1 MNDDNSNLD
10 GTGIKNRIARIVG
23 NRKVQ
28 MGVAVVTTA
37 ATTAV
42 LTRKLTL
49 SKAFTFPQ
57 MATILKDEN
66 LTEALTDLANA
77 ATE

>member
-1 MNDDNSNLD
+1 MNNENSNLND
-10 GTGIKNRIARIVG
+10 TGIKNKIARIVG

-37 ATTAV
+37 AATAV

-49 SKAFTFPQ
+49 KQAFTFPQ
-57 MATILKDEN
+57 MTEILKDEE
-66 LTEALTDLANA
+66 LTQSLIDAANA
-77 ATE
+77 KAE

>member
-1 MNDDNSNLD
+1 MNNENSNLE
-10 GTGIKNRIARIVG
+10 GTGIKNKIARIVG

-57 MATILKDEN
+57 MTDILKDEE
-66 LTEALTDLANA
+66 LTQSLIDAANA
-77 ATE
+77 KAE